1 LIVNSDLLAGSS
13 DEMQVTEAIEGV
25 KVYNLSAG
33 KTLKEWLNE
42 ASTRHVSLKKSV
54 RRVANQ
60 NPRVAA
66 PLTLIFVARFSVA
79 Y

>member
-1 LIVNSDLLAGSS
+1 VQLTIDRQLELLATAA
-13 DEMQVTEAIEGV
+13 EMQVTEAIEGV

-60 NPRVAA
+60 NHASPQHS
-66 PLTLIFVARFSVA
+66 PRFS
-79 Y
+79 